1 MNQPFRFD
9 LEKTR
14 TEARNALVDGAV
26 TGAYTADRAAVIA
39 VLNDAL
45 ATEVVCSLR
54 YRNHHY
60 LARGIHAHAVA
71 AEFLE
76 HAAQESEHA
85 AILAVRITQLGGR
98 PDFDPSTLTRRSHVE
113 YREGG
118 SLEEMLRENLV
129 AERIAI
135 ASYTAIIHWLG
146 ADDPTTRR
154 VVESILAVEEE
165 HADDLASLLEQSKAR
180 R

>member
-1 MNQPFRFD
+1 MSQPFVFD
-9 LEKTR
+9 LAKVR
-14 TEARNALVDGAV
+14 AEANARITDGAV
-26 TGAYTADRAAVIA
+26 TAAYTADREAVVK

-45 ATEVVCSLR
+45 ATELVCVLR

-60 LARGIHAHAVA
+60 MARGIHAHAVA

-76 HAAQESEHA
+76 HANQEMDHA
-85 AILAVRITQLGGR
+85 GLLAVRITQLGGR
-98 PDFDPSTLTRRSHVE
+98 PSFDPATLTKRSHAE

-118 SLEEMLRENLV
+118 TLEEMLRENLI

-135 ASYTAIIHWLG
+135 ASYSAIVTWLG

-154 VVESILAVEEE
+154 VIETILAVEEE
-165 HADDLASLLEQSKAR
+165 HADDLANLLDQTRAAR
-180 R
+180 